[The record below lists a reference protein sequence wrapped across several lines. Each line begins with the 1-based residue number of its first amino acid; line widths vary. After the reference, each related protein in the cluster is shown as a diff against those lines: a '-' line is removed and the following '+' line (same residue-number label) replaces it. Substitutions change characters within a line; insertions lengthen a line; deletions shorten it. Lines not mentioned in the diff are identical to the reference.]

1 MKEWQQRTAALLGEA
16 ALNKLENSRVIVFG
30 VGGVGGYTAEAL
42 ARAGV
47 GEITLVDKDDV
58 DVTNINRQI
67 VATTLTV
74 GLPKVEV
81 LKRRLQEIN
90 PQLKVVA
97 IKEFYLAD
105 TADKFDLS
113 AYDCVVDA
121 VDTVTAKLLLAERCS
136 AANTEIV
143 SCMGAGNKVL
153 PYFKVADVSKTAV
166 CPLAKVM
173 RKQLKR
179 RGIERL
185 TVVYSEEQ
193 PRPPILDGIKP
204 TPSSISYVPAS
215 AGLVMAYAVID
226 KLIGAEPK

>member
-42 ARAGV
+42 VRAGV

-193 PRPPILDGIKP
+193 PHPPILNGLKP